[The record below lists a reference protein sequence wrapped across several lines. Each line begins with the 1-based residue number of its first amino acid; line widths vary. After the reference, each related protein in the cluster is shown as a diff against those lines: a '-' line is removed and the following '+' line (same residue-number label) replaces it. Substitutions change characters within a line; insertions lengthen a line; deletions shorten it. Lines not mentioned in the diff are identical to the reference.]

1 MTDMAAIIQIRSI
14 FQPFSRVHIERATIQ
29 QENYLQNVYE
39 FFLIKNQPTYLLQ
52 EFNEFVL
59 ISNVIFK
66 NMIHTD
72 YLVISTLVEEIS
84 KVGARFYVVFKSFSY
99 SLERSRETE

>member
-1 MTDMAAIIQIRSI
+1 
-14 FQPFSRVHIERATIQ
+14 
-29 QENYLQNVYE
+29 
-39 FFLIKNQPTYLLQ
+39 
-52 EFNEFVL
+52 
-59 ISNVIFK
+59 
-66 NMIHTD
+66 MIHTD